1 MTPFFP
7 KVIFS
12 KLFLGCPSFI
22 MISVKNPLNYILHQK
37 KQRQYNAK
45 QIITILYLPKYNNKH
60 GIEFEQGFFFHLTI
74 HHP

>member
-1 MTPFFP
+1 
-7 KVIFS
+7 
-12 KLFLGCPSFI
+12 

-60 GIEFEQGFFFHLTI
+60 GIEFEQGLFNGF
-74 HHP
+74 P